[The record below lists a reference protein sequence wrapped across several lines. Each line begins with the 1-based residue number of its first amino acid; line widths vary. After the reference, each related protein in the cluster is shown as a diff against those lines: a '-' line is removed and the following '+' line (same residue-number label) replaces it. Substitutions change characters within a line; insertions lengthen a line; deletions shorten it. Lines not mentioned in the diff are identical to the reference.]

1 MLHEGDY
8 KITNFWNI
16 RPYSSAIHEPKCG
29 NTLKI
34 FVKKRYEKISVY
46 IFRKEKSATRK
57 HGHNCAID
65 ETGRDHE
72 DQPES
77 GAFRHTGKH

>member
-1 MLHEGDY
+1 MVLLIDLLNENV
-8 KITNFWNI
+8 KNF
-16 RPYSSAIHEPKCG
+16 RQKALRKD
-29 NTLKI
+29 K
-34 FVKKRYEKISVY
+34 Y

-65 ETGRDHE
+65 KTGRDHE

-77 GAFRHTGKH
+77 GTFRHTGKH